1 MLLNNIGCYLA
12 QKGIFEESIM
22 KFIEAF
28 KIRNEP
34 RILINIGCLYFHLK
48 QYENATMCFEESLK
62 RNPNIVEANYQMGV
76 LNSEMKKY

>member
-48 QYENATMCFEESLK
+48 
-62 RNPNIVEANYQMGV
+62 
-76 LNSEMKKY
+76 